1 MRQMVELTFSRFRLS
16 ISAQEKPM
24 TAPHV
29 SYVDLPASSRLN
41 EYVSENDFIDC
52 VFAPS
57 AKIGKSAEQ
66 LTKQALGQMPS
77 WVKRLMQLRNA
88 IVGLFGLKTGDVGTT
103 HDQMPD
109 KLEVGDKMGVFRV
122 CYISEDEIILGEDDK
137 HLDFRIS
144 ILKSDTGSILSTWVR
159 PHNIFGKAYLT
170 IIMPFHRL
178 ITQHTA
184 KRLISD

>member
-1 MRQMVELTFSRFRLS
+1 MSKSR
-16 ISAQEKPM
+16 
-24 TAPHV
+24 V
-29 SYVDLPASSRLN
+29 SYVDLPASSQLTK
-41 EYVSENDFIDC
+41 YVLVGDFTDS

-57 AKIGKSAEQ
+57 VNTGMSVQQ

-77 WVKRLMQLRNA
+77 WVKWLMQLRNA
-88 IVGLFGLKTGDVGTT
+88 IVGIFGLKTGDIGADHTK
-103 HDQMPD
+103 MPVELKIDD
-109 KLEVGDKMGVFRV
+109 KIGVFRV
-122 CYISEDEIILGEDDK
+122 CHISEDEIILGEDDK

-144 ILKSDTGSILSTWVR
+144 ILKTETGSVLSTWVR

-184 KRLISD
+184 KRLITN